1 MLSVII
7 DSSDY
12 KIKIYL
18 KDNKYYGIK
27 YSNGIYTPIQGIQDI
42 IDLFKLGKNSVLI
55 EKIKDIEV
63 YLDKDTNYKHYIKN
77 GIEDFLMFFSNNGED
92 LIEFISS
99 NKSKSNYKRFR
110 FKDKI
115 VKVTATFMIFIST
128 FASIDNTCALNID
141 NYIYTKEYIQE
152 NYKDITIE
160 EVDKY
165 LNSNDFVRE
174 NNILMNEELFRD
186 ILPYI
191 TDLNRKIEL
200 RSSLKNLKIRYYG
213 ENNMFYDTAAGYYNP
228 FNPNTINIS
237 ENYKENKHVYNHE
250 FIHLLEDSDLIYL
263 KEALAEIFCF
273 EYYKQD
279 ITTYF
284 DEVYNI
290 KLLTEIV
297 GKEVIFKAVFQ
308 NDYEELFNIFDN
320 YLDETDSKII
330 KEILLNNISNYKEIN
345 RVMNNKLNVIL
356 FKLYYNLY
364 DENMLDN
371 KNIFDENNNLVYKIY
386 FNSNKSEVMSIYRA
400 FQLNLIKIKKIV
412 IDRDYINDNNIK
424 DYLYD
429 EIEEVYY
436 INVLEPTIAGVIIDE
451 DKVIFESKDTKY
463 DMCNNNM
470 QMN

>member
-1 MLSVII
+1 MLSAII
-7 DSSDY
+7 DSSDC

-27 YSNGIYTPIQGIQDI
+27 YSKGIYTPTFDIQDI
-42 IDLFKLGKNSVLI
+42 IDLFKLGKNTVLI

-77 GIEDFLMFFSNNGED
+77 GIEDFLMFFSNNGD
-92 LIEFISS
+92 NLIEFISN
-99 NKSKSNYKRFR
+99 NKTKSNYKRFK

-115 VKVTATFMIFIST
+115 IKVTATFMIFIST
-128 FASIDNTCALNID
+128 FATIDNTCALNID
-141 NYIYTKEYIQE
+141 NYIVTKEYIEE
-152 NYKDITIE
+152 NRKDITIE
-160 EVDKY
+160 EVEDY
-165 LNSNDFVRE
+165 LNSNEFIRD
-174 NNILMNEELFRD
+174 NNILMNEEIFRD
-186 ILPYI
+186 ILPYV

-200 RSSLKNLKIRYYG
+200 RNSLKNINIKYYG
-213 ENNMFYDTAAGYYNP
+213 ESNMFYDSAAGYYNP
-228 FNPNTINIS
+228 FNPSTINIS
-237 ENYKENKHVYNHE
+237 EKFKENNHVYNHE

-263 KEALAEIFCF
+263 KEAIAEIFCY
-273 EYYKQD
+273 EYYKED
-279 ITTYF
+279 IVTYY

-308 NDYEELFNIFDN
+308 NDYKELFSIFDN
-320 YLDETDSKII
+320 YLDENDSKII
-330 KEILLNNISNYKEIN
+330 KEILLNNLSNYKEIN
-345 RVMNNKLNVIL
+345 TVMNNKVYYIL
-356 FKLYYNLY
+356 LKLYYNLY
-364 DENMLDN
+364 GENIFDN

-386 FNSNKSEVMSIYRA
+386 FNSNKSEVMSIYKA
-400 FQLNLIKIKKIV
+400 YKLNLIKYRKIV
-412 IDRDYINDNNIK
+412 IDRDYIKDNNIT

-436 INVLEPTIAGVIIDE
+436 INVLEPTITGVIIDE

-463 DMCNNNM
+463 NTSKSK